1 MNYVFLRKIIKEEIF
16 RHTSDDLTSLRKDV
30 DEEENAYKIAVTIAN
45 NIDKY
50 DVSATSLGTAIA
62 YILKEKYGK
71 QHSKSLIGAIQ
82 KELNKVYPSTDD
94 PDELEWEEF
103 NA

>member
-1 MNYVFLRKIIKEEIF
+1 MKKSQLKKIIREEIF
-16 RHTSDDLTSLRKDV
+16 RHTSDDLTSLRNVV

-71 QHSKSLIGAIQ
+71 QHSKSLIDAIQ
-82 KELNKVYPSTDD
+82 KELNKVYPPTDD